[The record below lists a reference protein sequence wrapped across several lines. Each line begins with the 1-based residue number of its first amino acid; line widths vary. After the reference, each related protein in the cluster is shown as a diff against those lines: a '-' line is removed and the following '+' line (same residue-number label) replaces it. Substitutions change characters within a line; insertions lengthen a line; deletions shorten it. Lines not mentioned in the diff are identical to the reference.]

1 MPQVRP
7 HLIQL
12 FRNVAMQLSGQ
23 PGDHHAVSLIGLVR
37 RIVLLLAGDMSH
49 QRLHAHHRQAPLR
62 AQPLHLQPPRPG
74 RLARHR
80 HRREPPRPGLSR
92 RPVQRLAQPER
103 LHPHRL
109 TRQHPHIMINHRERL
124 LLIGQVDP
132 DHRAITRQHSP
143 QLLPPRVPPAVP
155 PRHAVTLA
163 HRTSSLAAFG
173 TPSPHNR
180 TRRTS
185 SSQLPPAEHAPPALR
200 PITTRCEAAPRRRC
214 QAGRSRRGAVRGCA
228 APGPSG
234 CGGPA
239 RLGVWLGRGPM
250 RSGMPAKVELIAYA
264 DRFGG
269 DLAGLRGLLNGP
281 LRGLFGGV
289 HVLPFYRPYDGA
301 DAGFDPEDHTEVYE
315 RLGSWDDIAAL
326 SAEYRVMTD
335 MIVNHVS
342 SGSPQFQDWLAKGD
356 ASAFAGMF
364 LSYGTAFPEGAT
376 EEALLRLYR
385 PRPGLPF
392 TPYLL
397 GNGGKALL
405 WTTFT
410 PRQIDVDVR
419 HPVTRGYLLRILDK
433 LAAAR
438 VSHVRLD
445 AIGYAV
451 KTPGLTSFMT
461 PDTVKFIGEVTA
473 WCRERGLAV
482 LVEVHSHYLH
492 QVQIAGQVDYVYDF
506 ALPPLILHALT
517 AADADP
523 LLTWQGLRPA
533 NAVTV
538 LDTHDGI
545 GVIDVGPDATG
556 RAGPGLLSQDQL
568 ARLVEAIHRHSGGTS
583 RQATGA

>member
-1 MPQVRP
+1 
-7 HLIQL
+7 
-12 FRNVAMQLSGQ
+12 
-23 PGDHHAVSLIGLVR
+23 
-37 RIVLLLAGDMSH
+37 
-49 QRLHAHHRQAPLR
+49 
-62 AQPLHLQPPRPG
+62 
-74 RLARHR
+74 
-80 HRREPPRPGLSR
+80 
-92 RPVQRLAQPER
+92 
-103 LHPHRL
+103 
-109 TRQHPHIMINHRERL
+109 
-124 LLIGQVDP
+124 
-132 DHRAITRQHSP
+132 
-143 QLLPPRVPPAVP
+143 
-155 PRHAVTLA
+155 
-163 HRTSSLAAFG
+163 
-173 TPSPHNR
+173 
-180 TRRTS
+180 
-185 SSQLPPAEHAPPALR
+185 
-200 PITTRCEAAPRRRC
+200 
-214 QAGRSRRGAVRGCA
+214 
-228 APGPSG
+228 
-234 CGGPA
+234 
-239 RLGVWLGRGPM
+239 
-250 RSGMPAKVELIAYA
+250 MPAKVELIAYA

-269 DLAGLRGLLNGP
+269 DLAGLRALLNGP

-301 DAGFDPEDHTEVYE
+301 DAGFDPQEHTEVDE

-326 SAEYRVMTD
+326 SAEYRVMAD

-356 ASAFAGMF
+356 ASPFAGMF
-364 LSYGTAFPEGAT
+364 LSYGTAFPDGAT
-376 EEALLRLYR
+376 EQALLRLYR

-410 PRQIDVDVR
+410 PQQIDVDVR
-419 HPVTRGYLLRILDK
+419 HPVTRDYLLGILGK

-492 QVQIAGQVDYVYDF
+492 QVEIARQVDYVYDF

-517 AADADP
+517 AADPGP

-545 GVIDVGPDATG
+545 GVIDVGPDVTD
-556 RAGPGLLSQDQL
+556 RARPGLLGQGEL
-568 ARLVEAIHRHSGGTS
+568 ARLVEAIHANSGGTS
-583 RQATGA
+583 RQATGAAASNVDLYQVNCTFYDALGRDDDRYLLARALQFWTPGIPQVYYVGLLAGGNDMDLLARTHVGRDVNRHRYQPAEIEAALARPVVRALGRLIGFRNTHPAFEGSLTCSGNAASIEMSWARDGDEAVLRANLADGSAEVTWTENGTRRSAPLAALP